1 MRFSKKRHCTNPLA
15 VHDPGAGPE
24 VTAAGVFA
32 DVLRVAQALGARV

>member
-24 VTAAGVFA
+24 VAAVDVFA
-32 DVLRVAQALGARV
+32 DVLRIARASGTRA